1 MTTVLRKAFDESV
14 HPRGQPENAGQ
25 FAPSEGAS
33 AAVDKAKEK
42 IAGVSKQGRAE
53 SRQDRGD
60 YLRGADRLIGS
71 NATQPAVVKVREAF
85 DTLRLA
91 EGTDAGELKAAGAT
105 LKAAYDAYDADLV
118 ESLSKGGATPEEVAG
133 LKKLLAKAAEKREAL
148 NAAVVAAAGE
158 VPKWEAAAKEH
169 ADKEP
174 DTTESIPDSEL
185 PPEPEEPE
193 APDDESGELEEP
205 DEPERPDPND
215 YDEGTSD
222 PDYKEDW
229 IAYDKADDEYR
240 QALSAWNKENAEA
253 DARNAANEQAYS
265 AAIDKWEADKEKWEK
280 QCEKLSD
287 KWDKTREK
295 EHDVWEKQ
303 AGKIDAKLSAATDKA
318 ESLWGEYEGE
328 LLEIDDKVTDAAQDV
343 LTNALDRLD
352 EEEQEDEADDD
363 EEKAFVPRKKAFD
376 ESQHPRGQPENAG
389 QFAPSEGASA
399 AVEKAKESTEPKHDT
414 TEKTDSGSTIN
425 DLKRA
430 YLAVKQRYTSL
441 SSVPFIG
448 SNLSA
453 AVDRLRSGDE
463 KNAAMLL
470 RGATEKQKAVVREV
484 AEGMEKYATP
494 YLERI
499 AAIGKKKEP
508 WELTKEEA
516 NQALTYNEMQEGV
529 DVGDVRTFYRVGAP
543 PASGRSF
550 NTMTGK
556 HEAGVSVYVTPTTGS
571 VAGET
576 NRPWY
581 YGVGEVVG
589 FGGDDEP
596 VVKIS
601 DTWKKYPGH
610 KAVIKEALAAGK
622 PVPPEVLADYPD
634 LAKKYGK
641 KSLPHP
647 ARSLAVRYAEAL
659 GLRQDATA
667 FILGKAFSAAYPELE
682 LCVKQVEDAQGHL
695 HDEGDGKFT
704 SGGPSE
710 GAQEAVEKAK
720 NPTSP
725 GTAGRAVEALGKFG
739 VPEGKAAK
747 HVEKAMERLRKM
759 KARGEEDDP
768 EADVDE
774 AFAPILDKLGE
785 KFVDA
790 ELEKNAPG
798 DERPANFG
806 EIARAAREAE
816 VVYRKQIVKEL
827 AAALGGGE
835 KSLTVC
841 STEPPGVGWTYS
853 GAGMWTKTGEGE

>member
-1 MTTVLRKAFDESV
+1 MTTVLRKAFDESA

-25 FAPSEGAS
+25 FAPSEGAQ

-42 IAGVSKQGRAE
+42 VAGVSKQERAE

-60 YLRGADRLIGS
+60 YLGGADQLIGS

-85 DTLRLA
+85 DTLRLT

-105 LKAAYDAYDADLV
+105 LKAAYDNYDADLI

-133 LKKLLAKAAEKREAL
+133 LKKLLVKAAEKREAL

-158 VPKWEAAAKEH
+158 VPKWEAAAKAH
-169 ADKEP
+169 ADAEP

-193 APDDESGELEEP
+193 APDEESGELEEP

-352 EEEQEDEADDD
+352 EEEQEDDADEEDD
-363 EEKAFVPRKKAFD
+363 E
-376 ESQHPRGQPENAG
+376 
-389 QFAPSEGASA
+389 
-399 AVEKAKESTEPKHDT
+399 
-414 TEKTDSGSTIN
+414 
-425 DLKRA
+425 
-430 YLAVKQRYTSL
+430 
-441 SSVPFIG
+441 
-448 SNLSA
+448 
-453 AVDRLRSGDE
+453 
-463 KNAAMLL
+463 
-470 RGATEKQKAVVREV
+470 
-484 AEGMEKYATP
+484 
-494 YLERI
+494 
-499 AAIGKKKEP
+499 
-508 WELTKEEA
+508 
-516 NQALTYNEMQEGV
+516 
-529 DVGDVRTFYRVGAP
+529 
-543 PASGRSF
+543 
-550 NTMTGK
+550 
-556 HEAGVSVYVTPTTGS
+556 
-571 VAGET
+571 GE
-576 NRPWY
+576 
-581 YGVGEVVG
+581 
-589 FGGDDEP
+589 
-596 VVKIS
+596 
-601 DTWKKYPGH
+601 
-610 KAVIKEALAAGK
+610 
-622 PVPPEVLADYPD
+622 
-634 LAKKYGK
+634 
-641 KSLPHP
+641 KSLPAP
-647 ARSLAVRYAEAL
+647 ARHLAARYAEAL
-659 GLRQDATA
+659 AIGHDAAA
-667 FILGKAFSAAYPELE
+667 FALGKAFAAAYPELE
-682 LCVKQVEDAQGHL
+682 LCVKATEDAQGHL

-704 SGGPSE
+704 SGGGPSE

-720 NPTSP
+720 KPTSP

-759 KARGEEDDP
+759 KSSGEEDDP

-806 EIARAAREAE
+806 EIARAARKAE

-827 AAALGGGE
+827 VAALGGGE
-835 KSLTVC
+835 KSLAVC

-853 GAGMWTKTGEGE
+853 GPALWTKAWEAKGWVTLSSKDKEGEKHGSTHVFIGAGGNIEKGPSHMVGKKPSELKTHKVTAEHGENHPETGTPEGPKKNPEESEKHPLNPTEESRKITPVETPKQESKMDTQTQAKLPEQMPFQRGRQIGWKTIKYTDGSSKQVVYVQLAKWNSPEMANFKTEIAADPKASNPQTIRDDGGYVAIGLPAGRTISDYPQLQELAEKGEQKRAAAAAVPPLKPGEEPATPRQLEYLRALGIRTSGVRISKQRASMAIDMHKAGEGVGSVGLEYVGGGM